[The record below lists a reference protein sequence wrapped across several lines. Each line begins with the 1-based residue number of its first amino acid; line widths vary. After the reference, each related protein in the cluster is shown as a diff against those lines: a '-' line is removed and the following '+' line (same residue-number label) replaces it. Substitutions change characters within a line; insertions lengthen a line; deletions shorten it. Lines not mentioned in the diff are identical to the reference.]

1 MHHAVVRRWHRLSK
15 LWFALPA
22 SSPCAPL
29 GSVLGGRH
37 LVVDHFADEIKMTA
51 ADSKRMNTN
60 DSVKAGGTVVYVP
73 FLEVALVSVLL
84 LIAGYAIYRFLTA
97 GNSF

>member
-1 MHHAVVRRWHRLSK
+1 
-15 LWFALPA
+15 
-22 SSPCAPL
+22 
-29 GSVLGGRH
+29 
-37 LVVDHFADEIKMTA
+37 MTA